1 MYTSMVPLCDQDTN
15 ACAAAVLLHT
25 SAALPQLSTSALLKA
40 AVRRSQGKR
49 PEASQ
54 RER

>member
-1 MYTSMVPLCDQDTN
+1 MVPLFSDQDTN